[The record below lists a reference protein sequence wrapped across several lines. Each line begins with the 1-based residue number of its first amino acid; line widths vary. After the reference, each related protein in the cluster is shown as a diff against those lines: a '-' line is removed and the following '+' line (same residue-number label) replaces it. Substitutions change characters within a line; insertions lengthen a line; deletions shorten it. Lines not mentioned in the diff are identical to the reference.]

1 MARLGLDYETLAAI
15 NPALVYVGAFGYG
28 QSGPYA
34 AKPAYDDL
42 IQGAAT
48 IPTLLA
54 AAGDGTPRYVPVTI
68 ADRIVGLM
76 LVNAIMGGL
85 MHQSRTGEGQRIDV
99 PMFESMTEFVLVDHL
114 GGLTY
119 DPPLDH
125 GGYARLLSRYRRPY
139 KTSDGYLCVL
149 IYNDKHWRSFFEAI
163 GQPHFLDQPRFA
175 NHASRTKHIDE
186 IYEEIGH
193 IFLTRTTAEWR
204 DLLER
209 ADIPVMPMHTL
220 ETILDD
226 PHLNAVDF
234 FRTVDHPVEG
244 RIRQMRVP
252 STWSVTQPEA
262 AGPAPTLGQHGR
274 DILREAGFST
284 EEIEQLAEQKAVH
297 LAAPPQRQRWPE
309 SQRYRE
315 ETAMAGLYFEDFSV
329 GQEFRHPLTRTV
341 TEMDNTMFSL
351 LTLNPQPLH
360 IDAHFAEKTEFG
372 QRIFNSLYTLG
383 IMIGMTVYDT
393 TMGTTVANL
402 GMTDVTFPK
411 PVFHGDTLRATT
423 KVLSLRESKSRPRAG
438 IVEFEHHALNQ
449 NDEIV
454 GKCRRM
460 AMMHKRPV

>member
-1 MARLGLDYETLAAI
+1 MGPLRGIKVVDMTSVLMGPFATQTLGDYGADIIKVESHDGDVTRQIGPTRHPGMGPVFLNTNRSKRSICLDLKKPAGREAVLRLIAKADVLVYNVRPQAMARLQLGYDVVSKI
-15 NPALVYVGAFGYG
+15 NPRLIYAGVFGFG
-28 QSGPYA
+28 QEGPYA

-85 MHQSRTGEGQRIDV
+85 MHQSRTGVGQRIDV

-175 NHASRTKHIDE
+175 NHAARTKHIDE

-220 ETILDD
+220 ETILED
-226 PHLNAVDF
+226 PHLNAIDF

-252 STWSVTQPEA
+252 STWSVTQPEP

-284 EEIEQLAEQKAVH
+284 EEIEQLAEQEAVH
-297 LAAPPQRQRWPE
+297 LAAPP
-309 SQRYRE
+309 
-315 ETAMAGLYFEDFSV
+315 
-329 GQEFRHPLTRTV
+329 
-341 TEMDNTMFSL
+341 
-351 LTLNPQPLH
+351 
-360 IDAHFAEKTEFG
+360 
-372 QRIFNSLYTLG
+372 
-383 IMIGMTVYDT
+383 
-393 TMGTTVANL
+393 
-402 GMTDVTFPK
+402 
-411 PVFHGDTLRATT
+411 
-423 KVLSLRESKSRPRAG
+423 
-438 IVEFEHHALNQ
+438 
-449 NDEIV
+449 
-454 GKCRRM
+454 
-460 AMMHKRPV
+460 

>member
-1 MARLGLDYETLAAI
+1 MGPLAGFTILDLTSVLMGPYGTQVLADMGADVIKVESPEGDIVRQIGPGRTPGMGGMFLNANRGKRSIALDLKKAEGRDTLLRLAKHANALVYNVRPQAMARLGLDYETLREI

-85 MHQSRTGEGQRIDV
+85 MHQSRTGVGQRIDV

-175 NHASRTKHIDE
+175 NHAARTKHIDE

-220 ETILDD
+220 ETILED
-226 PHLNAVDF
+226 PHLNAIDF

-252 STWSVTQPEA
+252 STWSVTQPEP
-262 AGPAPTLGQHGR
+262 AGPRTNARPAWPRHFARGRLLNRGNRTARRARSSSPGRAALTAALARIAAIQGGNRDGRTLFRGLFRGPGVQASADPDRHGDGQHHVQPA
-274 DILREAGFST
+274 DA
-284 EEIEQLAEQKAVH
+284 QP
-297 LAAPPQRQRWPE
+297 AAAA
-309 SQRYRE
+309 YRR
-315 ETAMAGLYFEDFSV
+315 A
-329 GQEFRHPLTRTV
+329 FR
-341 TEMDNTMFSL
+341 
-351 LTLNPQPLH
+351 
-360 IDAHFAEKTEFG
+360 
-372 QRIFNSLYTLG
+372 
-383 IMIGMTVYDT
+383 
-393 TMGTTVANL
+393 
-402 GMTDVTFPK
+402 
-411 PVFHGDTLRATT
+411 
-423 KVLSLRESKSRPRAG
+423 
-438 IVEFEHHALNQ
+438 
-449 NDEIV
+449 
-454 GKCRRM
+454 
-460 AMMHKRPV
+460 